1 MGNNYYG
8 SKPYTCTYNF
18 KKVSVPQKE
27 EQTETAT
34 PVIVQDEL
42 ETNNIAYKKAKNIA
56 VKIGL
61 LAKKLSQK
69 QDRVVIDNYL
79 NQIVRSSSSIM
90 ANIAEASY
98 IYTQQ
103 KQRAYYFRISA
114 REANETISWV
124 HLLYNMGEIDSRTCS
139 ELVNELHDIIRI
151 LSKSIITLS
160 HK

>member
-18 KKVSVPQKE
+18 KKASVPQKE
-27 EQTETAT
+27 QTEPT
-34 PVIVQDEL
+34 PMVQDEIEL
-42 ETNNIAYKKAKNIA
+42 NNIAYKKAKNVA
-56 VKIGL
+56 LKIGL
-61 LAKKLSQK
+61 LAKELSQK
-69 QDRVVIDNYL
+69 RDIVVINNYL
-79 NQIVRSSSSIM
+79 SQITRSSSSIM

-103 KQRAYYFRISA
+103 KQRAHYFRISA

-139 ELVNELHDIIRI
+139 EHVNELHDIIRI
-151 LSKSIITLS
+151 LSKSIITIS

>member
-1 MGNNYYG
+1 
-8 SKPYTCTYNF
+8 
-18 KKVSVPQKE
+18 
-27 EQTETAT
+27 
-34 PVIVQDEL
+34 
-42 ETNNIAYKKAKNIA
+42 
-56 VKIGL
+56 
-61 LAKKLSQK
+61 
-69 QDRVVIDNYL
+69 
-79 NQIVRSSSSIM
+79 M

-103 KQRAYYFRISA
+103 KQRAHYFRISA

-151 LSKSIITLS
+151 LSKSIITIS

>member
-27 EQTETAT
+27 QTETAT

-42 ETNNIAYKKAKNIA
+42 ELSNIAYKKAKNVA
-56 VKIGL
+56 LKIGL
-61 LAKKLSQK
+61 LAKDLSQK
-69 QDRVVIDNYL
+69 RDTVVINNYL
-79 NQIVRSSSSIM
+79 NQITRSSSSIM

-98 IYTQQ
+98 IYTLQ
-103 KQRAYYFRISA
+103 KQRAHYFRISA
-114 REANETISWV
+114 REATETISWV

-139 ELVNELHDIIRI
+139 ELVNELHDIVRI

>member
-18 KKVSVPQKE
+18 KKASVPQKE
-27 EQTETAT
+27 QTEPT
-34 PVIVQDEL
+34 PMVQDEIEL
-42 ETNNIAYKKAKNIA
+42 NNIAYKKAKNVA
-56 VKIGL
+56 LKIGL
-61 LAKKLSQK
+61 LAKKLSKK

-98 IYTQQ
+98 IYTLQ
-103 KQRAYYFRISA
+103 KQRAHCFRISA